1 MQWNSPVTIQAVGG
15 TIGGTAA
22 ESTRGSEIDV
32 RYADFATL
40 FVDYV
45 KGSEGTLYVYPKLLH
60 ASGGTAYQ
68 WEGWGTAA
76 EGDVTPNTNRLKF
89 TASASAYRTFDVRG
103 ISYMQI
109 YSLPVGDDDGGLG
122 LYMTLEGAE

>member
-1 MQWNSPVTIQAVGG
+1 MQWNALVTIQASGG

-22 ESTRGSEIDV
+22 ESTRGNEVDV

-40 FVDYV
+40 FVNYV
-45 KGSEGTLYVYPKLLH
+45 KGSEGTLYVYPKFRH
-60 ASGGTAYQ
+60 TAAGTAYQ

-76 EGDVTPNTNRLKF
+76 EGDVTANTNRLKF
-89 TASASAYRTFDVRG
+89 TADSSAYRTFDVRG
-103 ISYMQI
+103 ISYLQM

-122 LYMTLEGAE
+122 LYMTLEGGD